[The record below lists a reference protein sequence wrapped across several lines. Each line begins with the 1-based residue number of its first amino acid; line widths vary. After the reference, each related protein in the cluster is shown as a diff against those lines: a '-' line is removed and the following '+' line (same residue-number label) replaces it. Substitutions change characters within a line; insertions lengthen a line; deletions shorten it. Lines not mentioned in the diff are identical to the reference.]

1 MRPNSDQKTPA
12 AARKAL
18 QAKRDREALALGRY
32 EEVATVTLCT
42 TLSKC
47 ITARDLTGYK
57 AIEAELRQRLTEKK
71 K

>member
-18 QAKRDREALALGRY
+18 QAERDREALELGRY
-32 EEVATVTLCT
+32 DEVATVTLCT
-42 TLSKC
+42 TLSKR
-47 ITARDLTGYK
+47 ITARDVEGYK
-57 AIEAELRQRLTEKK
+57 AIEAELRQRLKEKK

>member
-18 QAKRDREALALGRY
+18 QAKRDREALELGRY

-42 TLSKC
+42 TLSKR
-47 ITARDLTGYK
+47 ITAGDLAGYK
-57 AIEAELRQRLTEKK
+57 AIEAELRERLKENQK
-71 K
+71 